1 MLRDWFTGSG
11 RLASVTLS
19 AATAV
24 GFAVAGGSP
33 SDARRWI
40 AVDLAGFPGTERRG
54 YIVATEPVNRSWHGI
69 ELANEAR
76 EIILTELRRLRH
88 LPADE
93 ALGRAMAA
101 ANGVVV
107 SRNGEISLKGKTEEA
122 SHIGVT
128 ALVFEGH
135 TATLGH
141 VPPGQL
147 ILVED
152 GLVYTV
158 PEFDSWFPHYQP
170 DESIPNQAE
179 PLGFASWTAPL
190 MAQTEVRAG
199 DTIILTTAAM
209 GQAYI
214 EETVAS
220 GHSQRD
226 MTWLH
231 HKDPDR
237 VLDLFK
243 DVVIAR
249 ELPAAAVAVVGFPP
263 LPNVSQ
269 IQTVGDVRR
278 RAKDRWR
285 HGKAIARQLRPGTTE
300 ELATVPGAVIPELPE
315 DVASVPVYG
324 EKVQPGK
331 RRRVLPSQERLQ
343 RIFEPP
349 PERDV
354 GWRKRSEVA
363 EFGAPGTHGVDLFR
377 NQSQYIGESNWRHRL
392 PRLPV
397 IGSNWVWPLMA
408 VIIVGLVLGGMW
420 MRDTYLESEVDEA
433 ATLASIDARILA
445 ARDADTPEDVI
456 EELEAAE
463 NEIDKARDAELSPDA
478 LDQREVAVTEML
490 DAETNVVRMSD
501 VQRIGSLP
509 EEFGDATV
517 QGVNTPAGVFFVAG
531 SLYQYRPND
540 TGATPELITILSQG
554 EVIDDTEVGNL
565 WGVAFD
571 FRGLYVTDGDTV
583 FMLPVES
590 QEWRAIGLGRINN
603 QEWNPGP
610 IAAFDG
616 SVYLLES
623 EYRQIYRFNIADTES
638 GQEAAPVDWLLT
650 GARDSVAYATDIAI
664 DGSIYLL
671 LDDGTV
677 QTMYL
682 GDLAS
687 DVQPNYIGEDRA
699 ISLVGQGASG
709 YLYQAVVG
717 EDNEDG
723 RIVAFDSEGQ
733 NAVQMKLP
741 IGFSTASVDVAEPF
755 EGIQDVIVEEST
767 GTIYIINAD
776 GIWTARF
783 SLPDLPA
790 DLVPTTEP
798 DDDSPEA
805 EATPAA

>member
-1 MLRDWFTGSG
+1 M
-11 RLASVTLS
+11 TLS

-40 AVDLAGFPGTERRG
+40 AIDLSGFPGTERRG

-69 ELANEAR
+69 ELASEAR

-107 SRNGEISLKGKTEEA
+107 SRNDDVALQGKIDEV

-128 ALVFEGH
+128 ALVFEEH
-135 TATLGH
+135 TATLAH

-214 EETVAS
+214 EEVVAS
-220 GHSQRD
+220 GHTQRD

-249 ELPAAAVAVVGFPP
+249 EMPAAAAAVVGFPP

-269 IQTVGDVRR
+269 IQTIGDVRR
-278 RAKDRWR
+278 RARDQWH
-285 HGKAIARQLRPGTTE
+285 HGKAIVRQLRPGTSE
-300 ELATVPGAVIPELPE
+300 ELAPPPVVLPAEVPEEVATVPV
-315 DVASVPVYG
+315 VAESERPA
-324 EKVQPGK
+324 
-331 RRRVLPSQERLQ
+331 RRRRGIPSQERLQ
-343 RIFEPP
+343 RIFEAP
-349 PERDV
+349 PEREV

-397 IGSNWVWPLMA
+397 IGSNWVWPMMA
-408 VIIVGLVLGGMW
+408 AIIVAMVLGGLW
-420 MRDTYLESEVDEA
+420 VRDSYFQTEMDEA

-445 ARDADTPEDVI
+445 ARDADSPEDVI

-463 NEIDKARDAELSPDA
+463 QEIDRARDANLSPDA

-490 DAETNVVRMSD
+490 DAETDVVRMSD

-517 QGVNTPAGVFFVAG
+517 QGINTPAGVFFVAG

-540 TGATPELITILSQG
+540 SGTTPELITILSQG

-616 SVYLLES
+616 SLYLLEA
-623 EYRQIYRFNIADTES
+623 EYRQIYRFGVADTES

-664 DGSIYLL
+664 DGNIYLL
-671 LDDGTV
+671 LSDGTV

-682 GDLAS
+682 GDMAS
-687 DVQPNYIGEDRA
+687 EVQPGYIGEDRA
-699 ISLVGQGASG
+699 ISLVGQGSSG

-717 EDNEDG
+717 EDDEDG
-723 RIVAFDSEGQ
+723 RIVAFDSEGEH
-733 NAVQMKLP
+733 AVQLKLP
-741 IGFSTASVDVAEPF
+741 IGFSMANVDVAEPF
-755 EGIQDVIVEEST
+755 EGIQDVIVEESS

-776 GIWTARF
+776 GVWTARF

-798 DDDSPEA
+798 EDDVPTV

>member
-1 MLRDWFTGSG
+1 
-11 RLASVTLS
+11 
-19 AATAV
+19 
-24 GFAVAGGSP
+24 VAGGSP
-33 SDARRWI
+33 SDARQWVT
-40 AVDLAGFPGTERRG
+40 VDLAGFPGTERRG
-54 YIVATEPVNRSWHGI
+54 YIVATEPVNRTWHGI
-69 ELANEAR
+69 ELAKQAR

-107 SRNGEISLKGKTEEA
+107 SRNDDIALQGKLDEV

-135 TATLGH
+135 TATLAH

-170 DESIPNQAE
+170 DESIPTQAE

-214 EETVAS
+214 EEVVAS
-220 GHSQRD
+220 GHTQRD

-231 HKDPDR
+231 HRDPDK

-249 ELPAAAVAVVGFPP
+249 DMPAACVAVVSFPP

-269 IQTVGDVRR
+269 IQTISDVRR
-278 RAKDRWR
+278 RAKDHWR
-285 HGKAIARQLRPGTTE
+285 HGKAIFRQLRPGSTE
-300 ELATVPGAVIPELPE
+300 EIAAMPVATVDELPDE
-315 DVASVPVYG
+315 VASVPTIA
-324 EKVQPGK
+324 ETDRPK
-331 RRRVLPSQERLQ
+331 RRRTGLPSQERLQ
-343 RIFEPP
+343 RMFEAPAE
-349 PERDV
+349 PEV

-363 EFGAPGTHGVDLFR
+363 EFGAPGKHGVDLFR
-377 NQSQYIGESNWRHRL
+377 NQSQFIGESNWRHRL
-392 PRLPV
+392 PRLPI
-397 IGSNWVWPLMA
+397 IGSNWVWPLLAM
-408 VIIVGLVLGGMW
+408 IIVAMVFGGIW
-420 MRDTYLESEVDEA
+420 VRDNYLETEVDEA
-433 ATLASIDARILA
+433 TTLASIDARILA
-445 ARDADTPEDVI
+445 ARDADSTEDIV

-463 NEIDKARDAELSPDA
+463 SEIDKARGLGIPDDA
-478 LDQREVAVTEML
+478 LDQRELAVTEML
-490 DAETNVVRMSD
+490 DAETDVVRMSD

-531 SLYQYRPND
+531 SLYQYRPNQ
-540 TGATPELITILSQG
+540 TGTTPELITILSQG
-554 EVIDDTEVGNL
+554 EVIDDVEVGRL

-571 FRGLYVTDGDTV
+571 LRGLYATDGDTV

-590 QEWRAIGLGRINN
+590 QEWRAIRLGRINN

-610 IAAFDG
+610 IAAFEG
-616 SVYLLES
+616 SLYLLEA
-623 EYRQIYRFNIADTES
+623 EYRQIYRFPIAETDS
-638 GQEAAPVDWLLT
+638 GKEAAPLDWLLT

-664 DGSIYLL
+664 DGNIYLL
-671 LDDGTV
+671 LEDGTV

-682 GDLAS
+682 GDMAS
-687 DVQPNYIGEDRA
+687 DVQPAYIGEDRA
-699 ISLVGQGASG
+699 ISLVGQGISG
-709 YLYQAVVG
+709 YLFQAVVG
-717 EDNEDG
+717 EETEDG

-733 NAVQMKLP
+733 NAAQLMLP
-741 IGFSTASVDVAEPF
+741 IGFSTANVDVAEPF
-755 EGIQDVIVEEST
+755 EGIQDVIVEESS

-783 SLPDLPA
+783 SLPDLPEE
-790 DLVPTTEP
+790 LVPTTEA
-798 DDDSPEA
+798 DEDEPEA
-805 EATPAA
+805 EASPTA

>member
-1 MLRDWFTGSG
+1 
-11 RLASVTLS
+11 VTLA

-40 AVDLAGFPGTERRG
+40 TVDLSGFPGTERRG

-69 ELANEAR
+69 ELATQAR

-107 SRNGEISLKGKTEEA
+107 SRNDEIALQGKTDEV

-135 TATLGH
+135 TATLAH

-170 DESIPNQAE
+170 DESLPNQAE

-214 EETVAS
+214 EEVVSS

-231 HKDPDR
+231 HKDPDQ

-249 ELPAAAVAVVGFPP
+249 EMPAAAVAVVGFPP

-269 IQTVGDVRR
+269 IQTIGDLRR
-278 RAKDRWR
+278 RARDRWR
-285 HGKAIARQLRPGTTE
+285 HGKAIVRQLRPGTSE
-300 ELATVPGAVIPELPE
+300 ELAVVPVVTAAELPE
-315 DVASVPVYG
+315 EVAEVPAVV
-324 EKVQPGK
+324 ESDRPK
-331 RRRVLPSQERLQ
+331 RRRKGLPSQERLQ
-343 RIFEPP
+343 RMFETP
-349 PERDV
+349 PEREV
-354 GWRKRSEVA
+354 GWRKRSESA

-392 PRLPV
+392 PRLPI
-397 IGSNWVWPLMA
+397 IGSNWVWPLLAM
-408 VIIVGLVLGGMW
+408 IIVSMVLGGLW
-420 MRDTYLESEVDEA
+420 IQDNYLKTEVDET

-445 ARDADTPEDVI
+445 ARDADSRDEVV

-463 NEIDKARDAELSPDA
+463 NEIDKARDAGLSEVS

-490 DAETNVVRMSD
+490 DAETDVIRMSD

-509 EEFGDATV
+509 EEFGDAAV

-531 SLYQYRPND
+531 SLYQYRPNE
-540 TGATPELITILSQG
+540 TGTTPELITILSEG
-554 EVIDDTEVGNL
+554 EVIDDIEVGNL

-571 FRGLYVTDGDTV
+571 FRGLYATDGDTV
-583 FMLPVES
+583 FMLPVEA
-590 QEWRAIGLGRINN
+590 QEWRAVRLGRIND

-616 SVYLLES
+616 SVYLLEA
-623 EYRQIYRFNIADTES
+623 EYRQIYRFGVADTES
-638 GQEAAPVDWLLT
+638 GQQAAPVDWLLT
-650 GARDSVAYATDIAI
+650 GARDSVAFATDIAI
-664 DGSIYLL
+664 DGNIYLL
-671 LDDGTV
+671 LEDGTV

-682 GDLAS
+682 GDMAS
-687 DVQPNYIGEDRA
+687 DVQPAYIGEDRA
-699 ISLVGQGASG
+699 ISLVGQGGSG
-709 YLYQAVVG
+709 YLYQAVIG
-717 EDNEDG
+717 EENDDG

-733 NAVQMKLP
+733 NAVQLKLP
-741 IGFSTASVDVAEPF
+741 IGFSTANVDVAEPF
-755 EGIQDVIVEEST
+755 SGIQDVIVDEST

-776 GIWTARF
+776 GVWTARY
-783 SLPDLPA
+783 SLPELPA
-790 DLVPTTEP
+790 ELVPTVEP
-798 DDDSPEA
+798 DDEVPEA
-805 EATPAA
+805 EASPSA